1 MTVWLASIDQL
12 PPHAYEVLGLVVEQ
26 EMVGLNVARD
36 WLARIADL
44 LGGRTRAY
52 DQPLR
57 ESLLACLNRLAAR
70 VQAADG
76 HALIGVRI
84 AMTPVPFKRMTLFQV
99 CVYGTAIRFLPS
111 AEPAGCPAD
120 PSASTR

>member
-1 MTVWLASIDQL
+1 MTIWLASIDQL
-12 PPHAYEVLGLVVEQ
+12 PHHTYEVLGLVVEQ
-26 EMVGLNVARD
+26 EIAGLNVARD

-70 VQAADG
+70 VQAVDG

-99 CVYGTAIRFLPS
+99 CVYGTAIRFLSP
-111 AEPAGCPAD
+111 AEPAARPAE
-120 PSASTR
+120 PPALTR